1 MRQQVKSLG
10 QTEIYRYL
18 NNNDSMTKAM
28 LETYL
33 SGKKFKLPDFEEA
46 FDRINRY
53 SYPLKNNILDK
64 DYDSIRIT
72 INEGAHKVPPFLPA
86 YTISLQKGTVPY
98 VTVADITQ
106 FSTINREG
114 KVRITDKDLYSILTQ
129 AYLTHYYYTAGA
141 NRMRNLGASIPSL
154 AKCYSLL
161 LIKVFNRLFGL
172 STNSVHMDK
181 VLYCLYKFFYLNIL
195 GYEMST
201 EDLNEKCIL
210 LTDTQNKRLV
220 RDIDNYM
227 GDNDYKTLEGF
238 LAAIAKNI
246 PVCAKLT
253 LGGFVNSFTA
263 MYGTG
268 SIFAIEFLPTLLT
281 LIVFVVEGSYLT
293 INTSSV
299 EKVIDKD
306 APKAYNAIMYAIKSG
321 ER

>member
-1 MRQQVKSLG
+1 MRQQVRSLG

-33 SGKKFKLPDFEEA
+33 SGKKFKLPDFGEA
-46 FDRINRY
+46 FDRISRY
-53 SYPLKNNILDK
+53 SYPLKNAIINR
-64 DYDSIRIT
+64 DYKSIRIAF
-72 INEGAHKVPPFLPA
+72 NEGAHKVPPFLPA
-86 YTISLQKGTVPY
+86 YTISIPKGPIPF

-106 FSTINREG
+106 FSTMNKEG
-114 KVRITDKDLYSILTQ
+114 KVRITDKDLYAILTQ
-129 AYLTHYYYTAGA
+129 AYLTHYYYIAGA
-141 NRMRNLGASIPSL
+141 NRMRNLGTSTPSI
-154 AKCYSLL
+154 AKCYGLL
-161 LIKVFNRLFGL
+161 MIKVFNRLFGL

-181 VLYCLYKFFYLNIL
+181 VMYCIYKFFYLNVL

-201 EDLNEKCIL
+201 EELNEKCIL
-210 LTDTQNKRLV
+210 LTETQNKRLV

-227 GDNDYKTLEGF
+227 GDDDYKTLEGF
-238 LAAIAKNI
+238 MAAIAKNI

-253 LGGFVNSFTA
+253 LGGFINSFTA

-281 LIVFVVEGSYLT
+281 LIVFVVEGNYLT

-299 EKVIDKD
+299 EKVIDKE
-306 APKAYNAIMYAIKSG
+306 APKAYNSIMYTIKSG
-321 ER
+321 DR

>member
-1 MRQQVKSLG
+1 MRQQVRSLG

-33 SGKKFKLPDFEEA
+33 SGKKFKLPDFGEA
-46 FDRINRY
+46 FDRISRY
-53 SYPLKNNILDK
+53 SYPLKNAIINR
-64 DYDSIRIT
+64 DYESIRIT
-72 INEGAHKVPPFLPA
+72 FNEGAHKVPPFLPA
-86 YTISLQKGTVPY
+86 YTISIPKGPIPF

-106 FSTINREG
+106 FSTMNKEG
-114 KVRITDKDLYSILTQ
+114 KVRITDKDLYAILTQ
-129 AYLTHYYYTAGA
+129 AYLTHYYYIAGA
-141 NRMRNLGASIPSL
+141 NRMRNLGTSTPSI
-154 AKCYSLL
+154 AKCYGLL
-161 LIKVFNRLFGL
+161 MIKVFNRLFGL

-181 VLYCLYKFFYLNIL
+181 VMYCIYKFFYLNVL

-201 EDLNEKCIL
+201 EELNEKCIL
-210 LTDTQNKRLV
+210 LTETQNKRLV

-227 GDNDYKTLEGF
+227 GDDDYKTLEGF
-238 LAAIAKNI
+238 MAAIAKNI

-253 LGGFVNSFTA
+253 LGGFINSFTA

-281 LIVFVVEGSYLT
+281 LIVFVVEGNYLT

-299 EKVIDKD
+299 EKVIDKE
-306 APKAYNAIMYAIKSG
+306 APKAYNSIMYTIKSG
-321 ER
+321 DR

>member
-1 MRQQVKSLG
+1 MRQQVRSLG

-33 SGKKFKLPDFEEA
+33 SGKKFKLPDFGEA
-46 FDRINRY
+46 FDRISRY
-53 SYPLKNNILDK
+53 SYPLKNAIINR
-64 DYDSIRIT
+64 DYESIRIAF
-72 INEGAHKVPPFLPA
+72 NEGAHKVPPFLPA
-86 YTISLQKGTVPY
+86 YTISIPKGPIPF

-106 FSTINREG
+106 FSTMNKEG
-114 KVRITDKDLYSILTQ
+114 KVRITDKDLYAILTQ
-129 AYLTHYYYTAGA
+129 AYLTHYYYIVGA
-141 NRMRNLGASIPSL
+141 NRMRNLGTSTPSI
-154 AKCYSLL
+154 AKCYGLL
-161 LIKVFNRLFGL
+161 MIKVFNRLFGL

-181 VLYCLYKFFYLNIL
+181 VMYCIYKFFYLNVL

-201 EDLNEKCIL
+201 EELNEKCIL
-210 LTDTQNKRLV
+210 LTETQNKRLV

-227 GDNDYKTLEGF
+227 GDDDYKTLEGF
-238 LAAIAKNI
+238 MAAIAKNI

-253 LGGFVNSFTA
+253 LGGFINSFTA

-281 LIVFVVEGSYLT
+281 LIVFVVEGNYLT

-299 EKVIDKD
+299 EKVIDKE
-306 APKAYNAIMYAIKSG
+306 APKAYNSIMYTIKSG
-321 ER
+321 DR

>member
-10 QTEIYRYL
+10 QTDIYKFL
-18 NNNDSMTKAM
+18 NDKDTMTKAM

-33 SGKKFKLPDFEEA
+33 SGKKFRLPDFGEA
-46 FDRINRY
+46 FDRISRY
-53 SYPLKNNILDK
+53 SYPLKNAIIDR
-64 DYDSIRIT
+64 DYESIRIT
-72 INEGAHKVPPFLPA
+72 YNEGAHKVPPFLPA
-86 YTISLQKGTVPY
+86 YTISIPKGPVPF

-106 FSTINREG
+106 FSTINKEG

-129 AYLTHYYYTAGA
+129 AYLTHFYYVAGS
-141 NRMRNLGASIPSL
+141 NRMRNLGTSNPAI
-154 AKCYSLL
+154 AKCYGLL

-181 VLYCLYKFFYLNIL
+181 VMYCIYKFFYLNVL
-195 GYEMST
+195 GYENST
-201 EDLNEKCIL
+201 EELNEKCIL
-210 LTDTQNKRLV
+210 LTETQNKRLV

-227 GDNDYKTLEGF
+227 GDPDYASIESF
-238 LAAIAKNI
+238 FAAIAKNI
-246 PVCAKLT
+246 PVCEKLT
-253 LGGFVNSFTA
+253 LAGFINSFTA

-299 EKVIDKD
+299 EKVIDKE
-306 APKAYNAIMYAIKSG
+306 APKAYNSIMYTIKSG
-321 ER
+321 DR